1 VVQMLDGD
9 KFRAQKSISG
19 LTWRT
24 G

>member
-1 VVQMLDGD
+1 VVQMPYRD
-9 KFRAQKSISG
+9 KFRSQKVISG